1 MKLMLHV
8 APGIVREPLIA
19 SVILETSALVNIE
32 RASIDAVSGEIVL
45 EVQPEKCREVKDAF
59 ERRGVDVVL
68 LEIPVIRDDE
78 ECVHCGACVSICPTG
93 TFRFEDWRVVADSGK
108 CIQCGACITACPL
121 RALTLV
127 LK

>member
-1 MKLMLHV
+1 MLHV

-45 EVQPEKCREVKDAF
+45 EVLPEKCREVKEAF
-59 ERRGVDVVL
+59 ERRGVEVVI
-68 LEIPVIRDDE
+68 LEMPVIRDED
-78 ECVHCGACVSICPTG
+78 ECVHCGACVSVCPTR
-93 TFRFEDWRVVADSGK
+93 TFRFDNWLVVADSGK
-108 CIQCGACITACPL
+108 CIQCGACVTGCPQ
-121 RALTLV
+121 RALRLV

>member
-1 MKLMLHV
+1 MLHV

-45 EVQPEKCREVKDAF
+45 EVSPEKCREVTEAF
-59 ERRGVDVVL
+59 ERRGVEVVL
-68 LEIPVIRDDE
+68 LEMPVIRDEDE
-78 ECVHCGACVSICPTG
+78 CIHCGACVSVCPTR
-93 TFRFEDWRVVADSGK
+93 TFRFDDWLVVADSGK
-108 CIQCGACITACPL
+108 CIQCGACVTGCPQ
-121 RALTLV
+121 RALRLV

>member
-1 MKLMLHV
+1 MLHV

-45 EVQPEKCREVKDAF
+45 EVLPEKCREVKEAF

-68 LEIPVIRDDE
+68 LEMPVIRDED
-78 ECVHCGACVSICPTG
+78 ECVHCGACVSVCPTG
-93 TFRFEDWRVVADSGK
+93 TFRFDNWLVVADSGK
-108 CIQCGACITACPL
+108 CIQCGACVTGCPQ
-121 RALTLV
+121 RALRLV

>member
-8 APGIVREPLIA
+8 SPGIVRQPLIA

-45 EVQPEKCREVKDAF
+45 EVDQEKVCQVKEAF
-59 ERRGVDVVL
+59 ERRGVRVVQ
-68 LEIPVIRDDE
+68 LEIPVIRNEE
-78 ECVHCGACVSICPTG
+78 ECIHCGACVSICPTG
-93 TFRFEDWRVVADSGK
+93 AFRFDNWKVLADSGK
-108 CIQCGACITACPL
+108 CIQCGACIEGCPQ

>member
-1 MKLMLHV
+1 MLHV

-45 EVQPEKCREVKDAF
+45 DVSSEKCKDVKDAF
-59 ERRGVDVVL
+59 EQRGVDVVL
-68 LEIPVIRDDE
+68 LEIPVIKDDNQ
-78 ECVHCGACVSICPTG
+78 CVHCGACVSICPTG
-93 TFRFEDWRVVADSGK
+93 TFRFDDWKVIADSGR
-108 CIQCGACITACPL
+108 CIQCGACVAACPH
-121 RALTLV
+121 RALRLV

>member
-8 APGIVREPLIA
+8 APGIVRQPLIA

-45 EVQPEKCREVKDAF
+45 EVSQDKCEEVKEAF
-59 ERRGVDVVL
+59 ERRGVKVVL
-68 LEIPVIRDDE
+68 LEIPLIRDEDE
-78 ECVHCGACVSICPTG
+78 CIHCGACVSVCPTG
-93 TFRFEDWRVVADSGK
+93 TFKFDDWRVVVDPGK
-108 CIQCGACITACPL
+108 CIQCGACITGCPQ
-121 RALTLV
+121 RALKLV

>member
-1 MKLMLHV
+1 MLHV

-45 EVQPEKCREVKDAF
+45 EVLPEKCREVKEAF
-59 ERRGVDVVL
+59 ERRGVEVVL
-68 LEIPVIRDDE
+68 LEMPVIRDED
-78 ECVHCGACVSICPTG
+78 ECVHCGACVSVCPTG
-93 TFRFEDWRVVADSGK
+93 TFRFDNWLVVADSGK
-108 CIQCGACITACPL
+108 CIQCGACVTGCPQ
-121 RALTLV
+121 RALRLV

>member
-45 EVQPEKCREVKDAF
+45 EVLPEKCREVKEAF

-68 LEIPVIRDDE
+68 LEMPVIRDED
-78 ECVHCGACVSICPTG
+78 ECVHCGACVSVCPTG
-93 TFRFEDWRVVADSGK
+93 TFRFDDWLVVADSGK
-108 CIQCGACITACPL
+108 CIQCGACVTGCPQ
-121 RALTLV
+121 RALRLV

>member
-45 EVQPEKCREVKDAF
+45 EVLPEKCREVKEAF
-59 ERRGVDVVL
+59 ERRGVEVVL
-68 LEIPVIRDDE
+68 LEMPVIRDED
-78 ECVHCGACVSICPTG
+78 ECVHCGACVSVCPRG
-93 TFRFEDWRVVADSGK
+93 PSGLIIGWWWQIRASAFSVV
-108 CIQCGACITACPL
+108 P
-121 RALTLV
+121 V
-127 LK
+127 

>member
-45 EVQPEKCREVKDAF
+45 EVLPEKCREVKEAF

-68 LEIPVIRDDE
+68 LEMPVIRDED
-78 ECVHCGACVSICPTG
+78 ECVHCGACVSVCPTG
-93 TFRFEDWRVVADSGK
+93 TFRFDDWQVVADSGK
-108 CIQCGACITACPL
+108 CIQCGACVTGCPQ
-121 RALTLV
+121 RALRLV

>member
-8 APGIVREPLIA
+8 APGIVRQPLIA

-45 EVQPEKCREVKDAF
+45 EVSQDKCEEVKEAF
-59 ERRGVDVVL
+59 ERRGVKVVL
-68 LEIPVIRDDE
+68 LEIPLIRDEDE
-78 ECVHCGACVSICPTG
+78 CIHCGACVSVCPTG
-93 TFRFEDWRVVADSGK
+93 TFKFDDWRVVADPGK
-108 CIQCGACITACPL
+108 CIQCGACVTGCPQ
-121 RALTLV
+121 RALKLV

>member
-1 MKLMLHV
+1 LKLMLHV

-45 EVQPEKCREVKDAF
+45 EVSPEKCREVKEAF
-59 ERRGVDVVL
+59 ERRGVEVVL
-68 LEIPVIRDDE
+68 LEMPVIRDED

-93 TFRFEDWRVVADSGK
+93 TFRFDDWLVVADSGK
-108 CIQCGACITACPL
+108 CIQCGACVTGCTQ
-121 RALTLV
+121 RALRLV

>member
-1 MKLMLHV
+1 MLHV

-45 EVQPEKCREVKDAF
+45 EVSPEKCREVMEAF
-59 ERRGVDVVL
+59 ERRGVEVVL
-68 LEIPVIRDDE
+68 LKMPVIRDDD
-78 ECVHCGACVSICPTG
+78 ECIHCGACVSVCPTG
-93 TFRFEDWRVVADSGK
+93 TFRFDDCWLVVADSGK
-108 CIQCGACITACPL
+108 CIQCGACVTGCPQ
-121 RALTLV
+121 RALRLV